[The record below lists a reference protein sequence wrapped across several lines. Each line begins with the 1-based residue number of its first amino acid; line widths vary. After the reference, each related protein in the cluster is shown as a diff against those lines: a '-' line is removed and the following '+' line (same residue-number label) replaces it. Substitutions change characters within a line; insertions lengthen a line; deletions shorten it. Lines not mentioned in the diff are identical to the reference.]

1 MCICVLQAQVREEQ
15 RQKAAEAEER
25 KKRRQEQQAKKAAAR
40 QKAAEEA
47 AAAAVK
53 AAKAANRAAALAAA
67 VAADAENVASGT
79 DGERDEPL
87 SSQEAGEDAVVATTS
102 HSKGGKGSKARKGK
116 QHHLPAPPVAK
127 PLKKAAK
134 PQKWHQQYV
143 AELTCAVVALLVL
156 ILAYLS
162 ITSR

>member
-1 MCICVLQAQVREEQ
+1 MREEQ

-67 VAADAENVASGT
+67 VAAEAENVASGT

-87 SSQEAGEDAVVATTS
+87 SSQDAGEDAIVATTS
-102 HSKGGKGSKARKGK
+102 RGKGGKARKGK
-116 QHHLPAPPVAK
+116 QHHLPAPAVAK

-134 PQKWHQQYV
+134 PQKWHQQY
-143 AELTCAVVALLVL
+143 ATELTCAVVALLVL
-156 ILAYLS
+156 ILAILG